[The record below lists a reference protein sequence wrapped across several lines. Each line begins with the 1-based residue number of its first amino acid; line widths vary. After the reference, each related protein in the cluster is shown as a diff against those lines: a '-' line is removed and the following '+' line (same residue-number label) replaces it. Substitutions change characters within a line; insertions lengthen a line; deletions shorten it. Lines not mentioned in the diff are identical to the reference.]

1 MRISS
6 LGRVT
11 LIGVVGAL
19 ALTACSNASTS
30 SGGSSG
36 GLAATSAASGSGAAT
51 GGTVKIAFQGPLSG
65 DNQQLGIN
73 EVNAVR
79 LAVEEANTKGELGF
93 TTQLVEADD
102 VGAPATA
109 PPAAAKILQDPAV
122 LGVIGPSFSGATKA
136 VGKTYGDAGVA
147 TITPSATNATLQDQ
161 GFTTYH
167 RIVPDDNV
175 EGTQAAE
182 WFARKGLKNVFIVDD
197 LSDYGKGVSDAVE
210 AALKTAGV
218 SVTRQGV
225 DAKTT
230 DYSPIATQVQS
241 SGAEAIFYGGYDAQA
256 SQFAKALKSAGFTG
270 LTVTG
275 NGGKSS
281 VFTDGA
287 GDAGNGW
294 YFTCGCLDATI
305 APDAKAFADAYQA
318 KFNTPPST
326 YSPEAYDATN
336 TLLQAIKDASASGA
350 PTRASVLEAVNKV
363 KYSGITAEI
372 AFQENGEL
380 ETVPAVSLYQQEAG
394 AIKSVGL
401 LKDQN

>member
-147 TITPSATNATLQDQ
+147 IITPSATNATLQDQ

-197 LSDYGKGVSDAVE
+197 LSDYGKGVSDAV
-210 AALKTAGV
+210 
-218 SVTRQGV
+218 
-225 DAKTT
+225 
-230 DYSPIATQVQS
+230 
-241 SGAEAIFYGGYDAQA
+241 
-256 SQFAKALKSAGFTG
+256 
-270 LTVTG
+270 
-275 NGGKSS
+275 
-281 VFTDGA
+281 
-287 GDAGNGW
+287 
-294 YFTCGCLDATI
+294 
-305 APDAKAFADAYQA
+305 
-318 KFNTPPST
+318 
-326 YSPEAYDATN
+326 
-336 TLLQAIKDASASGA
+336 
-350 PTRASVLEAVNKV
+350 
-363 KYSGITAEI
+363 
-372 AFQENGEL
+372 
-380 ETVPAVSLYQQEAG
+380 
-394 AIKSVGL
+394 
-401 LKDQN
+401 